1 MKKIGLLISTLV
13 IGGSFYYR
21 DVGAMMMLVIKRVKL
36 PSIFLL
42 GRYIGEKDSID
53 KLIKNFNESQDEI
66 QSKKR
71 SRSLLDNY
79 MEKLN
84 TIS

>member
-36 PSIFLL
+36 PSIFLF
-42 GRYIGEKDSID
+42 GAIHWRKIRSI
-53 KLIKNFNESQDEI
+53 N
-66 QSKKR
+66 
-71 SRSLLDNY
+71 
-79 MEKLN
+79 
-84 TIS
+84 